1 MIKKS
6 IVFTVILGL
15 LISLSVSCKQKEK
28 PLVSSDPISSAVTS
42 SEQIEADSQLGWGD
56 PLDPVKML
64 RPSFLS
70 VGKNGDI
77 FYCDNEGSI
86 YRQLAESNGLSKIY
100 SSSKYD
106 FVSVEV
112 LSDTLICAGYV
123 NSSDDSGYIIFNLK
137 EKTVTSAVWG
147 DDFKGKNI
155 YSLVHFN
162 DSVYFLSN
170 PDRYGRYTL
179 YRQTKDKTQQL
190 AVGVNEFFIL
200 RSRLFYN
207 VGGYIFSIN
216 PDGSDLKIICDVV
229 TNDFLGFTITE
240 SSLFYMSNE
249 NTYHTQTYSSGY
261 RKYAERIKVY
271 TSATSQ
277 RHAFFCGVDGGIY
290 AFSLITDALT
300 KVSDYTADEIVCIGD
315 YLYLKPADPLDYP
328 ELEKD
333 FIIQNDIYRFKISD
347 LVGEAS
353 NESADTSSSIAAS
366 ELTSSLMA
374 EIEAPIPVPER
385 FGM

>member
-28 PLVSSDPISSAVTS
+28 PLLSSDLVSSAVTS

-70 VGKNGDI
+70 VGQNGDI

-86 YRQLAESNGLSKIY
+86 YRQLAENNGLSKIY

-123 NSSDDSGYIIFNLK
+123 NSGDDSGYIIFNLK

-216 PDGSDLKIICDVV
+216 PDGSDLQIICDVV

-240 SSLFYMSNE
+240 NSLFYMSNE
-249 NTYHTQTYSSGY
+249 NTYRTQTYSSGY
-261 RKYAERIKVY
+261 HKYAERIKVY
-271 TSATSQ
+271 TSAASQ
-277 RHAFFCGVDGGIY
+277 KHAFFCGVDGGIY
-290 AFSLITDALT
+290 AFSFITDALT

-333 FIIQNDIYRFKISD
+333 FIIQNDIHRFKISD
-347 LVGEAS
+347 LVGEAL
-353 NESADTSSSIAAS
+353 NEGADTSSSIAAS
-366 ELTSSLMA
+366 EVTSSLMA